1 MTKKTLQL
9 LATVAAVAG
18 MSLATVTANADD
30 TVKSGTQTTT
40 AKVSLTAGSD
50 TSTDGNGNG
59 DAGGIKLTNVPNI
72 DFGTQELDGKT
83 AFNLDGKLSGNNE
96 AASQAVT
103 VVNPGIGTGWNVQVR
118 NDAMKSASDT
128 TLMASTISL
137 TAKDATPGAGS
148 ADTNST
154 RASDST
160 AELSAEPTFVSTA
173 LNTQGSE
180 NQKVAA
186 AAVGGGL
193 GTWNMNYSKA
203 NLQVNPRNVAGDY
216 STTLTWTITNA
227 PAGLGASQSDQTSAY

>member
-96 AASQAVT
+96 AANQAVT

-118 NDAMKSASDT
+118 NDAMKSGAT

-137 TAKDATPGAGS
+137 TPGAATPGAGS
-148 ADTNST
+148 EDTNST

-160 AELSAEPTFVSTA
+160 AQLSAAPTFDEA
-173 LNTQGSE
+173 KLNTEGSE
-180 NQKVAA
+180 NQPVATA
-186 AAVGGGL
+186 VVGGGL
-193 GTWNMNYSKA
+193 GTWNMNYKSA